1 LSLRGC
7 IVKIPKIHQQL
18 KLEKIMAWNEPGGG
32 KDPWGGNQGNDGP
45 PDIDEV
51 LNKLKEK
58 FAGFGGGSSGAGGG
72 AGSSKGLVPVV
83 LIALTIIWGL
93 LGFYQVDE
101 KEQAVVLRLGKY
113 SDTLGSGLQ
122 WNPPIFDSVTIV
134 RVTEE
139 RQYSA
144 RGLMLTQDENIVE
157 ISLTVQYNIVNA
169 KDFVL
174 SIKDP
179 ELSLKYAT
187 DSALRHVVGSTGLD
201 GVISTGREEV
211 AVSTAEKLQDLLNV
225 YSSGINVV
233 KINIE
238 EARPPTEVK
247 AAYDDVIKAREDL
260 ERLVNEAQAYSNGV
274 IPEARGEAQR
284 LREEAE
290 GYLSQVVSKS
300 QGEAKR
306 FTALLTEYKKAPGV
320 TRERLY
326 IDAIEEVMSNS
337 TKILVD
343 TEGGN
348 NMLYLPL
355 DKLVQQ
361 GNAAGATR
369 GSGSDS
375 QMVDR
380 IANEVIEKLQR
391 NSNQVQLERRR

>member
-1 LSLRGC
+1 
-7 IVKIPKIHQQL
+7 
-18 KLEKIMAWNEPGGG
+18 MAWNEPGGG
-32 KDPWGGNQGNDGP
+32 KDPWGGNRGNAGP
-45 PDIDEV
+45 PDIDEA

-58 FAGFGGGSSGAGGG
+58 LAKFGGGSGGG
-72 AGSSKGLVPVV
+72 GSSKGLVPVV
-83 LIALTIIWGL
+83 FVVLAIIWGL

-122 WNPPIFDSVTIV
+122 WNPPFIDSVTTV

-139 RQYSA
+139 RQYQV

-157 ISLTVQYNIVNA
+157 ISLTVQYNIANA

-174 SIKDP
+174 SIKNP
-179 ELSLKYAT
+179 VTSLEQAT

-211 AVSTAEKLQDLLNV
+211 AVSTAEKLQELLNV
-225 YSSGINVV
+225 YTSGINVV

-238 EARPPTEVK
+238 EARPPTEVR

-300 QGEAKR
+300 EGEAKR
-306 FTALLTEYKKAPGV
+306 FTSLLKEYKKAPQV

-326 IDAIEEVMSNS
+326 IDAIEQVMSNS

-355 DKLVQQ
+355 DKLMQQ
-361 GNAAGATR
+361 GTTAKASMGR
-369 GSGSDS
+369 GSED
-375 QMVDR
+375 QMIDN
-380 IANEVIEKLQR
+380 IATEVIERLQR
-391 NSNQVQLERRR
+391 NSNQGQSERRR

>member
-1 LSLRGC
+1 
-7 IVKIPKIHQQL
+7 
-18 KLEKIMAWNEPGGG
+18 MAWNEPGGG
-32 KDPWGGNQGNDGP
+32 KDPWGGNRGNGGP
-45 PDIDEV
+45 PDIDEAI
-51 LNKLKEK
+51 NKLKEK
-58 FAGFGGGSSGAGGG
+58 FAAFGGGSGGG
-72 AGSSKGLVPVV
+72 AGSSKGLLPVAIV
-83 LIALTIIWGL
+83 ALAIIWGL

-113 SDTLGSGLQ
+113 SETVGSGLN
-122 WNPPIFDSVTIV
+122 WNPPVVDSVTTV

-157 ISLTVQYNIVNA
+157 ISLTVQYNIANA

-174 SIKDP
+174 NIKDP
-179 ELSLKYAT
+179 ETSLKHAT

-201 GVISTGREEV
+201 GVISTGREQV
-211 AVSTAEKLQDLLNV
+211 AVSTAQKLQDLLDV
-225 YSSGINVV
+225 YNSGINVV

-260 ERLVNEAQAYSNGV
+260 ERLVNEAQAYSNGI

-306 FTALLTEYKKAPGV
+306 FTTLLGEYKKAPEV

-326 IDAIEEVMSNS
+326 IDAIEQVMSNS
-337 TKILVD
+337 TKILMD

-361 GNAAGATR
+361 GNAASSTR
-369 GSGSDS
+369 GSTSDS

-380 IANEVIEKLQR
+380 IANEVIDKLQR
-391 NSNQVQLERRR
+391 NSNQIQSERRR

>member
-1 LSLRGC
+1 
-7 IVKIPKIHQQL
+7 
-18 KLEKIMAWNEPGGG
+18 MAWNEPGGG
-32 KDPWGGNQGNDGP
+32 KDPWGGNRNNDGP
-45 PDIDEV
+45 PDLDEA
-51 LNKLKEK
+51 LSKLKEK
-58 FAGFGGGSSGAGGG
+58 FSAFGGGNGGSDIGGG
-72 AGSSKGLVPVV
+72 NGKSFLP
-83 LIALTIIWGL
+83 IALIVVSIIWAL
-93 LGFYQVDE
+93 LGVYQVDE
-101 KEQAVVLRLGKY
+101 KEQALVLRLGKY
-113 SDTLGSGLQ
+113 HDTLNAGLQ
-122 WNPPIFDSVTIV
+122 WNPPIIDRVVIV

-157 ISLTVQYNIVNA
+157 ISLTVQYNIANA

-174 SIKDP
+174 NIKEP
-179 ELSLKYAT
+179 ETSLKQAT

-201 GVISTGREEV
+201 GVISTGREQV
-211 AVSTAEKLQDLLNV
+211 ALGTAQKLQDLLDI
-225 YSSGINVV
+225 YGSGINVV

-260 ERLVNEAQAYSNGV
+260 ERLVNEAQAYSNGI

-284 LREEAE
+284 LREEAN
-290 GYLSQVVSKS
+290 GYKSQVVSKS

-306 FTALLTEYKKAPGV
+306 FVNLLAEYEKAPKV

-326 IDAIEEVMSNS
+326 IDAIEQVMTNS
-337 TKILVD
+337 SKILVD

-355 DKLVQQ
+355 DKIVQQ
-361 GNAAGATR
+361 GPSTAIGR
-369 GSGSDS
+369 SSGTSE

-391 NSNQVQLERRR
+391 NSERVQSERRR

>member
-1 LSLRGC
+1 
-7 IVKIPKIHQQL
+7 
-18 KLEKIMAWNEPGGG
+18 MAWNEPGGG
-32 KDPWGGNQGNDGP
+32 KDPWGGNSGNAGP
-45 PDIDEV
+45 PDIDEA

-58 FAGFGGGSSGAGGG
+58 LAKFGGGSGG
-72 AGSSKGLVPVV
+72 GSSKGLLPVIFMV
-83 LIALTIIWGL
+83 LAIIWGL

-122 WNPPIFDSVTIV
+122 WNPPFIDSVTTV

-139 RQYSA
+139 RQYQA

-157 ISLTVQYNIVNA
+157 ISLTVQYNIANA

-174 SIKDP
+174 SIKNP
-179 ELSLKYAT
+179 VTSLEQAT

-211 AVSTAEKLQDLLNV
+211 AVSTAEKLQELLNV
-225 YSSGINVV
+225 YTSGINVV

-238 EARPPTEVK
+238 EARPPTEVR

-300 QGEAKR
+300 EGEAKR
-306 FTALLTEYKKAPGV
+306 FTSLLKEYKKAPRV

-326 IDAIEEVMSNS
+326 LDAIEQVMSNS

-355 DKLVQQ
+355 DKLMQQ
-361 GNAAGATR
+361 GTTGKTSMSGGTKDEMIDSIAT
-369 GSGSDS
+369 
-375 QMVDR
+375 
-380 IANEVIEKLQR
+380 EVIERLQR
-391 NSNQVQLERRR
+391 NSNQGQSERRR

>member
-1 LSLRGC
+1 MS
-7 IVKIPKIHQQL
+7 
-18 KLEKIMAWNEPGGG
+18 WNEPGGG
-32 KDPWGGNQGNDGP
+32 KDPWGGNKNNDGP
-45 PDIDEV
+45 PDLDEA
-51 LNKLKEK
+51 LNALKKK
-58 FAGFGGGSSGAGGG
+58 FSSFGGGSGGTEG
-72 AGSSKGLVPVV
+72 KSLLPIVFAVV
-83 LIALTIIWGL
+83 IILWGL
-93 LGFYQVDE
+93 MGFYQVDE

-122 WNPPIFDSVTIV
+122 WNPPFIDSVTTV

-139 RQYSA
+139 RQYQA

-157 ISLTVQYNIVNA
+157 ISLTVQYNIANA

-174 SIKDP
+174 SIKNP
-179 ELSLKYAT
+179 VMSLQQAT

-225 YSSGINVV
+225 YTSGINVV

-238 EARPPTEVK
+238 EARPPTEVR

-300 QGEAKR
+300 EGEAKR
-306 FTALLTEYKKAPGV
+306 FTSLLKEYKKAPRV

-326 IDAIEEVMSNS
+326 LDAIEQVMSNS

-355 DKLVQQ
+355 DKLMQQ
-361 GNAAGATR
+361 GTTGKTSMSGGTKDEMIDSIAT
-369 GSGSDS
+369 
-375 QMVDR
+375 
-380 IANEVIEKLQR
+380 EVIERLQR
-391 NSNQVQLERRR
+391 NSNQGQSERRR

>member
-1 LSLRGC
+1 
-7 IVKIPKIHQQL
+7 
-18 KLEKIMAWNEPGGG
+18 MAWNEPGGG
-32 KDPWGGNQGNDGP
+32 KDPWGGNRGNDGP
-45 PDIDEV
+45 PDIDEA

-58 FAGFGGGSSGAGGG
+58 FAAFGGGSGGG
-72 AGSSKGLVPVV
+72 AGSSKGLLPVA
-83 LIALTIIWGL
+83 LIALAIIWGL
-93 LGFYQVDE
+93 LGVYQVDE

-113 SDTLGSGLQ
+113 SETMDSGLK
-122 WNPPIFDSVTIV
+122 WNPPLVDSVTIV

-157 ISLTVQYNIVNA
+157 ISLTVQYNIANA

-174 SIKDP
+174 NIKDP
-179 ELSLKYAT
+179 ETSLKHAT

-201 GVISTGREEV
+201 GVISTGREQV

-260 ERLVNEAQAYSNGV
+260 ERLVNEAQAYSNGI

-306 FTALLTEYKKAPGV
+306 FTTLLAEYKKAPEV

-326 IDAIEEVMSNS
+326 IDAIEQVMSNS
-337 TKILVD
+337 TKILMD

-361 GNAAGATR
+361 GNAASPRR
-369 GSGSDS
+369 GSASDS

-380 IANEVIEKLQR
+380 IANEVIDKLQR
-391 NSNQVQLERRR
+391 NSNQIQSERRR